1 MKADFSQ
8 PDEFYLNA
16 LSRLNPGK
24 LPGNVGL
31 RNSGKA
37 RHCLAWHGRQ
47 SPRAS
52 HLARAHTTVPHDHDS
67 AHGGAVAL
75 CPGARGLAVATHT
88 RRVSLRA
95 GAAADNVAQAAAV
108 RQQPVL
114 TARPLLCGT
123 LEALRAAVGVL

>member
-1 MKADFSQ
+1 MA
-8 PDEFYLNA
+8 
-16 LSRLNPGK
+16 
-24 LPGNVGL
+24 GL
-31 RNSGKA
+31 LRSV
-37 RHCLAWHGRQ
+37 
-47 SPRAS
+47 
-52 HLARAHTTVPHDHDS
+52 LARSMSHELAPRQEVQNDRFLRALKSRNFNCAPPSTATHTTVPHDHDS

-108 RQQPVL
+108 RRQRVL

>member
-1 MKADFSQ
+1 MAGK
-8 PDEFYLNA
+8 
-16 LSRLNPGK
+16 PGTAWRK
-24 LPGNVGL
+24 IHTLT
-31 RNSGKA
+31 
-37 RHCLAWHGRQ
+37 WHGP
-47 SPRAS
+47 SS
-52 HLARAHTTVPHDHDS
+52 GLHVLYHLARAHTTVPHDHDS

-108 RQQPVL
+108 RRQPVL

>member
-1 MKADFSQ
+1 MAVK
-8 PDEFYLNA
+8 
-16 LSRLNPGK
+16 PGTAWRK
-24 LPGNVGL
+24 IHTLT
-31 RNSGKA
+31 
-37 RHCLAWHGRQ
+37 WHGH
-47 SPRAS
+47 SS
-52 HLARAHTTVPHDHDS
+52 GLHLARAHTTVPHDHDS

-108 RQQPVL
+108 RRQPVL

>member
-1 MKADFSQ
+1 MAT
-8 PDEFYLNA
+8 
-16 LSRLNPGK
+16 
-24 LPGNVGL
+24 
-31 RNSGKA
+31 KA
-37 RHCLAWHGRQ
+37 RHCLAQNPHFNWHGH
-47 SPRAS
+47 SS
-52 HLARAHTTVPHDHDS
+52 GLHLARAHTTVPHDHDS

-108 RQQPVL
+108 RRQPVL

>member
-1 MKADFSQ
+1 MQNDRF
-8 PDEFYLNA
+8 LRA
-16 LSRLNPGK
+16 LKSRNFNCAP
-24 LPGNVGL
+24 P
-31 RNSGKA
+31 STA
-37 RHCLAWHGRQ
+37 T
-47 SPRAS
+47 
-52 HLARAHTTVPHDHDS
+52 HTTVPHDHDS

-108 RQQPVL
+108 RRQRVL